1 MLQFDLRRKGVLVMM
16 IAASARPA
24 VGHGFAGWPSV
35 KQHDQDHMEYF
46 YLLSY
51 TYFSTLKEYVIIN
64 LIIHNSIGT
73 NWQIE

>member
-1 MLQFDLRRKGVLVMM
+1 MYLNHYSPLIFSEMTT
-16 IAASARPA
+16 
-24 VGHGFAGWPSV
+24 V

-64 LIIHNSIGT
+64 LIIHNSIGS
-73 NWQIE
+73 NWQVE